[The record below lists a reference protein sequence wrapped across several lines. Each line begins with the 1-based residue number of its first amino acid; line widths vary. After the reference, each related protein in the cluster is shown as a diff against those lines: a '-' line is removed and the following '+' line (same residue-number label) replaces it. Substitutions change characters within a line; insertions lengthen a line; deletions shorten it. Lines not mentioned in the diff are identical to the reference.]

1 MSRAA
6 IIRIAICIFVVVAG
20 CRDQQQ
26 SADTSSTAN
35 TTPRTTVNSTSAQR
49 DSTGYVDT
57 APSPLVDT
65 VERPVD
71 VVRRYYDAIRRH
83 DYGAAYLLWADGG
96 KASNQTRTTF
106 AAGFARTTDVK
117 VKPVDSVTVEGA
129 AGSQYATVP
138 VTVDAI
144 LRDGQRQHF
153 EGTYTLRR
161 SMVDGAT
168 PEQRRWRIYS
178 SDLAAQKIE

>member
-1 MSRAA
+1 MSRTA
-6 IIRIAICIFVVVAG
+6 IIGFVICASLALVG
-20 CRDQQQ
+20 CRDRQRTI
-26 SADTSSTAN
+26 DPSSTAN
-35 TTPRTTVNSTSAQR
+35 TTPRTTAENTSAQR
-49 DSTGYVDT
+49 TSAGSVDF
-57 APSPLVDT
+57 AEKPLVDT
-65 VERPVD
+65 AETPTH

-83 DYGAAYLLWADGG
+83 DYSAAYALWADGG
-96 KASNQTRTTF
+96 KASNQTEATF
-106 AAGFARTTDVK
+106 AAGFAQTTDVK
-117 VKPVDSVTVEGA
+117 VNPIDSVTVEGA

-144 LRDGQRQHF
+144 LRGGRRQHF

-178 SDLAAQKIE
+178 SDLKG